1 MVGNIIQMNGE
12 AHPSKDEPNQ
22 TVIMHLEKALER
34 ARCGETH
41 GVVLIETHADL
52 TASQNIIGYTGNYSA
67 IGATQVAMNTL
78 IEYSG

>member
-1 MVGNIIQMNGE
+1 MGDIIQLNGD
-12 AHPSKDEPNQ
+12 ALPSKDKPEES
-22 TVIMHLEKALER
+22 VIKFLELALER

-52 TASQNIIGYTGNYSA
+52 TASQTIMGYTGNYSA

-78 IEYSG
+78 IEYND